1 MTIAPTERFI
11 TLQTEVS
18 FKQKKH
24 LASFSHTA
32 ITSKKA
38 VWHMAKLCRAKCV
51 KNVDY
56 TNFCIQFQIILKSM
70 RSQCHGQRKSL
81 TVQLISTPVRR
92 IELHTKVCNV
102 FFGICLAKSHEIS
115 SDRF

>member
-24 LASFSHTA
+24 LASFSHTP

-38 VWHMAKLCRAKCV
+38 VWHMA
-51 KNVDY
+51 
-56 TNFCIQFQIILKSM
+56 IQFQIILKSM

-92 IELHTKVCNV
+92 IELYTKVCNV